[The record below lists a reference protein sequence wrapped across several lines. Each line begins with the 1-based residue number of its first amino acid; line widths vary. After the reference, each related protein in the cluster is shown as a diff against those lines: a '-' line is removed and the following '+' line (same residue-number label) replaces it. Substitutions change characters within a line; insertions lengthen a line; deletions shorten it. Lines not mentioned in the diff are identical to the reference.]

1 MFFSLSFVLPMI
13 VSLIFEDSALN
24 IFIITF
30 ISIFTLGLFGW
41 FISKDAE
48 DDLSQKDGFIIIT
61 FFWLVLSVAGSM
73 PFILIG
79 MPLIDAFLNQC
90 QALPRLEQQ

>member
-1 MFFSLSFVLPMI
+1 MFFSLSFVLPI
-13 VSLIFEDSALN
+13 IISLIYKDSALN

-30 ISIFTLGLFGW
+30 ISIFTLGLIGW

-48 DDLSQKDGFIIIT
+48 DNLSHKDGFIIIT
-61 FFWLVLSVAGSM
+61 CFWLVLSVAGSV

-79 MPLIDAFLNQC
+79 MPLIDAFF
-90 QALPRLEQQ
+90 